1 MKRLL
6 VLQHVEIE
14 GPGLFEKF
22 AKERDLK
29 IEIIR
34 LDNKDKLPQTKKGDL
49 ILIMGGPMGVK
60 DIGSERYPW
69 LKLER
74 DFVKRELENKR
85 PIIGVCLGAQLLASA
100 AGGDVEILKYGS
112 PPKTLPE
119 IGWSQ
124 IFINKLNNEFKELFE
139 EPFHVLHWHGDRIL
153 LPNKAVL
160 IASSV
165 RCKEQF
171 FRIGDFAYG
180 MQFHI
185 EFTEAM
191 LEEWIKEDKE
201 FIYRGLGLNGQKILR
216 EESRKYIDKTLSKR
230 RLLIMKIFKL
240 LSDKKGNLEK
250 R

>member
-14 GPGLFEKF
+14 GPGLFEQI

-34 LDNKDKLPQTKKGDL
+34 LDKNDNLPQTKEGDL

-112 PPKTLPE
+112 PPKALPE

-124 IFINKLNNEFKELFE
+124 LFINKSNNEFKELFE

-171 FRIGDFAYG
+171 FRIGEFAYG
-180 MQFHI
+180 LQFHI
-185 EFTEAM
+185 EATESM
-191 LEEWIKEDKE
+191 IKELIKEDKE
-201 FIYRGLGLNGQKILR
+201 FIYRALGLNGQKILR
-216 EESRKYIDKTLSKR
+216 EENRKYIDKTFLKR
-230 RLLIMKIFKL
+230 RLLISKLFNL
-240 LSDKKGNLEK
+240 LSDIKGI
-250 R
+250 

>member
-14 GPGLFEKF
+14 GPGLFEKI

-34 LDNKDKLPQTKKGDL
+34 LDKNDSLPQTKEGDL

-112 PPKTLPE
+112 PPKALPE

-124 IFINKLNNEFKELFE
+124 IFINKSNNEFKELFE

-171 FRIGDFAYG
+171 FRISDFAYG
-180 MQFHI
+180 LQFHI
-185 EFTEAM
+185 EATESM
-191 LEEWIKEDKE
+191 IEELIKEDKE
-201 FIYRGLGLNGQKILR
+201 FIYRALGLNGQKILR
-216 EESRKYIDKTLSKR
+216 EENRKYIDKTFLKR
-230 RLLIMKIFKL
+230 RLLISKLFNL
-240 LSDKKGNLEK
+240 LSDIKGI
-250 R
+250 